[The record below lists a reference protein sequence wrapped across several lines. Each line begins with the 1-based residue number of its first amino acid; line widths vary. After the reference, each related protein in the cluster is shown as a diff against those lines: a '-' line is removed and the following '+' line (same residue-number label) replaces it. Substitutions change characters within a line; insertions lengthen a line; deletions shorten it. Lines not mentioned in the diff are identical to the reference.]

1 MANIRLFLVDD
12 HMVVRAG
19 LKMLISAHPDMT
31 IVGEAEDGE
40 AACEE
45 IADCQPDVVIMDISM
60 PRMNGIQAT
69 ERLKQR
75 CPNVKVLLLSVHD
88 DTSYLRQMLAVG
100 AAGYILKH
108 TVADALIQAIRTV
121 AAGGLYLEP
130 GLAEHVVSRYVRRPT
145 AATELLGA
153 ELSDRARGGAAGGPG
168 LQQQG
173 YRHPAEPERKDG
185 GDVPRPRAREARP
198 HQPIS
203 PGALCPGARLAPA
216 DLRAGSPGRLC
227 EHEGLH
233 SEVTD
238 S

>member
-31 IVGEAEDGE
+31 IVGEAEDGD
-40 AACEE
+40 AACEGV
-45 IADCQPDVVIMDISM
+45 ADCQPDVVIMDISM
-60 PRMNGIQAT
+60 PRVNGIRAT

-75 CPNVKVLLLSVHD
+75 CPDVKVLVLSMHD

-108 TVADALIQAIRTV
+108 TAADALIQAIRTV

-153 ELSDRARGGAAGGPG
+153 ELSEREREVVQRVSQGYSNKDIAAQFSLSVKTVETYRARALEKLG
-168 LQQQG
+168 LTSRSALVRYALEHG
-173 YRHPAEPERKDG
+173 WL
-185 GDVPRPRAREARP
+185 
-198 HQPIS
+198 QP
-203 PGALCPGARLAPA
+203 
-216 DLRAGSPGRLC
+216 
-227 EHEGLH
+227 
-233 SEVTD
+233 T
-238 S
+238 